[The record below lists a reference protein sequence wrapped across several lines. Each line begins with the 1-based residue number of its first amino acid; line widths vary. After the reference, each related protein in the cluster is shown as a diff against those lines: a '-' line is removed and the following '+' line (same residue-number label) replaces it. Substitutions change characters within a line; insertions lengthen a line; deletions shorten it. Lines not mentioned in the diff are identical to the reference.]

1 MDERKAYLLTLAME
15 SGAMP
20 YIHHESERIA
30 GSVPDQTSFEQRTL
44 LSVGYWLDRYMENGR
59 DKRALIQ
66 RIIKR
71 ESITYLK
78 QTKRAAALSIEGMRD
93 DGNVSWEPKDI
104 LADVEGAILLKEKT
118 ALLAQGD
125 LRKEMILKNWSRGCT
140 NNTEI
145 AMLLAQHFGGNIEGN
160 RKYIQR
166 FRLKCQRELAS

>member
-44 LSVGYWLDRYMENGR
+44 LSVGYWLDRYRENGR
-59 DKRALIQ
+59 NKRALIQ

-93 DGNVSWEPKDI
+93 EGKASWEPKDV

-125 LRKEMILKNWSRGCT
+125 LRKEMILTNWSRGCT

>member
-1 MDERKAYLLTLAME
+1 
-15 SGAMP
+15 MP

-44 LSVGYWLDRYMENGR
+44 LSVGYWLDRYRENGR

-93 DGNVSWEPKDI
+93 GGNISWEPKDV
-104 LADVEGAILLKEKT
+104 LADVESEVLLKEKT

-125 LRKEMILKNWSRGCT
+125 LRKEMILTNWSRGCT

-145 AMLLAQHFGGNIEGN
+145 AMLLARHFGGNIEGN

>member
-44 LSVGYWLDRYMENGR
+44 LSVGYWLDRYRENGR

-78 QTKRAAALSIEGMRD
+78 QTKREAALSIEGMRD
-93 DGNVSWEPKDI
+93 DGKASWEPQDV
-104 LADVEGAILLKEKT
+104 LVDVEGAILLKEKT

-125 LRKEMILKNWSRGCT
+125 LRKEMILTNWSRGCT

>member
-44 LSVGYWLDRYMENGR
+44 LSVGYWLDRYRENGR

-78 QTKRAAALSIEGMRD
+78 QTKRVAALSIEGMRD
-93 DGNVSWEPKDI
+93 DGNVSWEPEDV
-104 LADVEGAILLKEKT
+104 LSDVEGEVLLKEKT
-118 ALLAQGD
+118 ALLSQGD
-125 LRKEMILKNWSRGCT
+125 LRKEMILTNWSRGCT

-145 AMLLAQHFGGNIEGN
+145 AMLLAQHFGGNIEGY

>member
-1 MDERKAYLLTLAME
+1 
-15 SGAMP
+15 MP
-20 YIHHESERIA
+20 YILLESERIA

-44 LSVGYWLDRYMENGR
+44 LSVGYWLDRYRENGR
-59 DKRALIQ
+59 DKKALIQ

-71 ESITYLK
+71 ESIKYMKETR
-78 QTKRAAALSIEGMRD
+78 KRVVIAID
-93 DGNVSWEPKDI
+93 DSWEPQDV

-145 AMLLAQHFGGNIEGN
+145 AMLLAQHFGGNIEGY

>member
-44 LSVGYWLDRYMENGR
+44 LSVGYWLDRYRENGR

-93 DGNVSWEPKDI
+93 EGQVSWEPQDV
-104 LADVEGAILLKEKT
+104 LADVEGEVLLKEKT

-125 LRKEMILKNWSRGCT
+125 LRKEMILMNWSRGCT

>member
-15 SGAMP
+15 SGAMT

-44 LSVGYWLDRYMENGR
+44 LSVGYWLDRYRENGR

-71 ESITYLK
+71 ESIKYLK
-78 QTKRAAALSIEGMRD
+78 ETRKRTVIAID
-93 DGNVSWEPKDI
+93 DSWEPQDV

-125 LRKEMILKNWSRGCT
+125 LRKEMILTNWSRGCT

>member
-20 YIHHESERIA
+20 YILLESERIA

-44 LSVGYWLDRYMENGR
+44 LSVGYWLDRYRENGR
-59 DKRALIQ
+59 DKKALIQ

-71 ESITYLK
+71 ESIKYMKETR
-78 QTKRAAALSIEGMRD
+78 KRVVIAID
-93 DGNVSWEPKDI
+93 DSWEPQDV

-145 AMLLAQHFGGNIEGN
+145 AMLLAQHFGGNIEGY

>member
-20 YIHHESERIA
+20 YILHESDRIA
-30 GSVPDQTSFEQRTL
+30 GIVPDQTSFEQRTL
-44 LSVGYWLDRYMENGR
+44 LSIGYWLDRYRENGR

-71 ESITYLK
+71 ESIKYMKETR
-78 QTKRAAALSIEGMRD
+78 KRVVIAID
-93 DGNVSWEPKDI
+93 DSWEPQDV

-140 NNTEI
+140 NITEI
-145 AMLLAQHFGGNIEGN
+145 AMLLAQQLGGNIEAH
-160 RKYIQR
+160 RKFIRR
-166 FRLKCQRELAS
+166 FRLYCQRVLAS

>member
-20 YIHHESERIA
+20 YILRESERIA
-30 GSVPDQTSFEQRTL
+30 GIVPDQTSFEQRTL
-44 LSVGYWLDRYMENGR
+44 LSIGYWLDRYRENGR
-59 DKRALIQ
+59 DKKALIQ

-71 ESITYLK
+71 ESIKYMKETR
-78 QTKRAAALSIEGMRD
+78 KRVVIAID
-93 DGNVSWEPKDI
+93 DSWEPQDV

>member
-44 LSVGYWLDRYMENGR
+44 LSVGYWLDRYRENGR

-78 QTKRAAALSIEGMRD
+78 QTRKRVVIAID
-93 DGNVSWEPKDI
+93 DSWEPQDV

>member
-30 GSVPDQTSFEQRTL
+30 GIVPDQTSFEQRTL
-44 LSVGYWLDRYMENGR
+44 LSIGYWLDRYRENGR

-78 QTKRAAALSIEGMRD
+78 QTKRATALSIEGMRD
-93 DGNVSWEPKDI
+93 EGKASWEPEDV
-104 LADVEGAILLKEKT
+104 LSDVEGAILLKEKT
-118 ALLAQGD
+118 ALLSQGD
-125 LRKEMILKNWSRGCT
+125 LRKEMILTNWSRGCT
-140 NNTEI
+140 NMSEI
-145 AMLLAQHFGGNIEGN
+145 AMLLSQHFGGNIEAH
-160 RKYIQR
+160 RKFIRR
-166 FRLKCQRELAS
+166 FRLNCQRVLAS

>member
-1 MDERKAYLLTLAME
+1 
-15 SGAMP
+15 MP

-44 LSVGYWLDRYMENGR
+44 LSVGYWLDRYRENGR

-93 DGNVSWEPKDI
+93 AGNVSWEPKDV
-104 LADVEGAILLKEKT
+104 LADVESEVLLKEKT

-125 LRKEMILKNWSRGCT
+125 LRKEMILTNWSRGCT

-145 AMLLAQHFGGNIEGN
+145 AMLLAQHFGGNIEGY

>member
-1 MDERKAYLLTLAME
+1 
-15 SGAMP
+15 MP